1 MVKTR
6 SVCRKGVNGGGAALQ
21 GGKMAYYCKR
31 CNVANYENVCECCGK
46 KNLPEVEPC
55 DPCFIVELS
64 NYLSRIYEEALEN
77 KGIKSFLVPSGFD
90 LVTRANSDMKIYVP
104 YKDIDEALDIY
115 EAIFFPQNNSQDN
128 SQDNQNH
135 NSQDNSQG
143 DGQGDLKDDRNDDNA
158 KER

>member
-1 MVKTR
+1 
-6 SVCRKGVNGGGAALQ
+6 
-21 GGKMAYYCKR
+21 MAYYCKR

-46 KNLPEVEPC
+46 KNLPEVEPG

-64 NYLSRIYEEALEN
+64 
-77 KGIKSFLVPSGFD
+77 
-90 LVTRANSDMKIYVP
+90 MKIYVP

-115 EAIFFPQNNSQDN
+115 EAIFFPQDNSQDN

-135 NSQDNSQG
+135 NSQDNSQ
-143 DGQGDLKDDRNDDNA
+143 DDRQGDLKDNQKDDNT

>member
-1 MVKTR
+1 MVLT
-6 SVCRKGVNGGGAALQ
+6 AAGRLC
-21 GGKMAYYCKR
+21 GEEKMAYYCKR

-115 EAIFFPQNNSQDN
+115 EAIFFPQDN

-135 NSQDNSQG
+135 NSQDNSQ
-143 DGQGDLKDDRNDDNA
+143 DDRQGDLKDNRNDDNT
-158 KER
+158 KGR